1 MTCSDKSI
9 IARSFTNVKKII
21 SSSQLVIGSILL
33 FSYTSS
39 KVISMKQ
46 NNSVN
51 SLTKKLQPI
60 MSESA
65 SLTFGKSKFRKRD
78 FFISVGVFIV
88 MFAITCA
95 TVILLAKSSIY
106 ASLTKEQFVVQHVC
120 FTVILIILD
129 IAVALLVLL
138 LLHLKDT
145 NKKLEQIACV
155 DQLTGLCTKQ
165 TALLSLDHELCQAA
179 RHRSHVGICFID
191 MDNFKNVNDRYGHLE
206 GDKLLHRIAKGMKSC
221 VRGEDIVARFGDDE
235 FLIILCDMSKHD
247 DYQVVVKRLDSIL
260 KSEIDLGGGQVVK
273 TDASLGISVYPEDGA
288 NIDEL
293 IRFADK
299 AMYDKKREKKSG
311 RATK

>member
-1 MTCSDKSI
+1 M
-9 IARSFTNVKKII
+9 
-21 SSSQLVIGSILL
+21 L

-179 RHRSHVGICFID
+179 RHRSHVGICFVD
-191 MDNFKNVNDRYGHLE
+191 MDNFKNINDKYGHIA
-206 GDKLLHRIAKGMKSC
+206 GDKILNKIADGMKSC
-221 VRGEDIVARFGDDE
+221 VRGGDVVARFGGDE
-235 FLIILCDMSKHD
+235 FLIILCDLNKHD
-247 DYQVVVKRLDSIL
+247 DYQIVMNRLDSVL
-260 KSEIDLGGGQVVK
+260 KAEHDLGQGQLVK
-273 TDASLGISVYPEDGA
+273 AEASVGISVYPEDGS

-293 IRFADK
+293 IHFADQS
-299 AMYDKKREKKSG
+299 MYEVKRLKKSA
-311 RATK
+311 RSSAT